1 MPVEYSTGSFGRP
14 YVKLTYAAIVIW
26 MGLFIWGGKGAIRES
41 FIPGEVAEN
50 LVNFVLPALVATAGF
65 GLVFFVRRKKIR
77 LGESVPNSSS
87 IKLVGATLLGFV
99 LIYAM
104 VFVGNYLGVVYCIAY
119 LGEAFPGTPV
129 THNAEII
136 SERGLKPYSG
146 DLALAHVDLLDEH
159 RSANFAWSKREI
171 RNLMACPG
179 GRISISG
186 SGTVFGT
193 VVQSVQCSPTPS

>member
-1 MPVEYSTGSFGRP
+1 MI
-14 YVKLTYAAIVIW
+14 KLTGTI
-26 MGLFIWGGKGAIRES
+26 
-41 FIPGEVAEN
+41 
-50 LVNFVLPALVATAGF
+50 
-65 GLVFFVRRKKIR
+65 
-77 LGESVPNSSS
+77 
-87 IKLVGATLLGFV
+87 LLGFV
-99 LIYAM
+99 LIYLI
-104 VFVGNYLGVVYCIAY
+104 VFVGNYLGVVHCLAY